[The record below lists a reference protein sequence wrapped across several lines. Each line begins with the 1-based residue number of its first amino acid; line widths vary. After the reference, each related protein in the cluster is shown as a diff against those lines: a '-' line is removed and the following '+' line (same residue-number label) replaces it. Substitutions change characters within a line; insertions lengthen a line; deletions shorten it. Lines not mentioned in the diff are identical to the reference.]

1 MSNGLEK
8 DAVKKSILLLLLLA
22 TQFCRAEPSTNLISR
37 LEPVPPFPAARKA
50 ARAVDIPLESMT
62 PLNNTGALAP
72 GNSVTALITLHQ
84 KGNRRTQWLVY
95 FEVVDG
101 TNSAKAE
108 KPMVLYN
115 AMGDKFEFASATAA
129 FKIRALGPY
138 VDAESF
144 WGSPVAKDKFARASV
159 DGAFL
164 GLGLDKG
171 AAAIYRVN
179 RDKNKGT
186 NFNFWVYSKD
196 PSAAEIKDNRRVAAE
211 LNITPAEERALAAWY
226 PAMMSYFTAVGET
239 PNLETILLKVL
250 NLPSLWSIVK
260 HGGIHAGI
268 WFRLEDVRPISL
280 PARWNL
286 TGDAPVYTL
295 PMSIDLNGQPAINA
309 TLLVTD
315 PRPPLLGCG
324 GIVGFIAENPV
335 DKQNYM
341 TLQVISAR

>member
-1 MSNGLEK
+1 
-8 DAVKKSILLLLLLA
+8 VKNFFLLLLLLA
-22 TQFCRAEPSTNLISR
+22 AQLCRAEPSTNLISR

-50 ARAVDIPLESMT
+50 AEAVHIPLEGMT
-62 PLNNTGALAP
+62 PLNDTGALAP

-95 FEVVDG
+95 FEVVAG

-108 KPMVLYN
+108 KPMVLFN
-115 AMGDKFEFASATAA
+115 SMGNKFEFASAPAE
-129 FKIRALGPY
+129 FSIRALGPY
-138 VDAESF
+138 VDTESF
-144 WGSPVAKDKFARASV
+144 WGNPVAKDKFAHASV

-179 RDKNKGT
+179 QDKNKGT
-186 NFNFWVYSKD
+186 NFNFWVSSKN
-196 PSAAEIKDNRRVAAE
+196 PTALEIKRNRRVAAE
-211 LNITPAEERALAAWY
+211 LKITPAEERALAAWY

-268 WFRLEDVRPISL
+268 WFPLEDIRPLTL

-286 TGDAPVYTL
+286 PGDTPVYTL

-324 GIVGFIAENPV
+324 GIIGFIAENPV
-335 DKQNYM
+335 DKQNFM

>member
-1 MSNGLEK
+1 MKKFL
-8 DAVKKSILLLLLLA
+8 AVFLLLA
-22 TQFCRAEPSTNLISR
+22 ARFCAADPSTNLISR
-37 LEPVPPFPAARKA
+37 LEPVPPFPAVQKA
-50 ARAVDIPLESMT
+50 AHAVHIPLKGMT
-62 PLNNTGALAP
+62 PLNNTDALAP

-95 FEVVDG
+95 FEVVAG

-115 AMGDKFEFASATAA
+115 SMGDKFEFAHSPAS
-129 FKIRALGPY
+129 FSIRALGPY
-138 VDAESF
+138 VDTDSF
-144 WGSPVAKDKFARASV
+144 WGNPVPKDKFAHTSV

-179 RDKNKGT
+179 QDKNKST
-186 NFNFWVYSKD
+186 NFNFWVNSKD
-196 PSAAEIKDNRRVAAE
+196 PSAAEIKRNRKVAAE
-211 LNITPAEERALAAWY
+211 LQITPAEERALAAWY
-226 PAMMSYFTAVGET
+226 PAMMSYFSAVGET
-239 PNLETILLKVL
+239 PNLDTILLKVL
-250 NLPSLWSIVK
+250 NFPSLWSIVK
-260 HGGIHAGI
+260 HGGITAGI
-268 WFRLEDVRPISL
+268 WFDLNAIRPVML

-286 TGDAPVYTL
+286 PGDAPVYTL
-295 PMSIDLNGQPAINA
+295 PMSIELNGQPAINS